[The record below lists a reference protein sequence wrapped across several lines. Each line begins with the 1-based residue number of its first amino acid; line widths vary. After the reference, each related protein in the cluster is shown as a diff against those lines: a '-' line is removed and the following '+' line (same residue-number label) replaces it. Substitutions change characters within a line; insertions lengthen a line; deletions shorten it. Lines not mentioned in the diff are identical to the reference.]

1 MGDTVFEDVIYI
13 INECNLEKQESVPG
27 LISWGQ
33 SCSENSSKLV
43 LVFIYL
49 LETDQAGVV
58 AIGL

>member
-1 MGDTVFEDVIYI
+1 MGDTVFEDVIYV

-33 SCSENSSKLV
+33 SCRENSSKLV